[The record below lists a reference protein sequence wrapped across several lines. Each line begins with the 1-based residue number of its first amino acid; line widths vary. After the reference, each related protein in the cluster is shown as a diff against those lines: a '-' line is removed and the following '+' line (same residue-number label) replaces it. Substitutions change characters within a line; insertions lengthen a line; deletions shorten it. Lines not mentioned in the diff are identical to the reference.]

1 MPASHTH
8 ICPQTT
14 CSIKLVLR
22 YYNDLMDSGSELRE
36 QSTNLTY
43 RLRVLFWQFCLSS
56 RDEQKGIKSVIPGGD
71 ATVIYEN
78 LTKVLSSQL
87 VPIKC
92 EQVCLWKF
100 NVVESLFLVI
110 LEQKMHS
117 CNSDTLFLHK
127 HGEFPQFSLGFFHSF
142 LLLFLFICR
151 DRAAANSFL
160 SSQPPRQFL
169 KRARITWQP
178 VMSVPA
184 SQFHKHMHQLRNP
197 LISIMSCHKSYSS
210 AAGLT
215 M

>member
-14 CSIKLVLR
+14 CSIKPVLR

-56 RDEQKGIKSVIPGGD
+56 RDVQKGIKSVIPGGD
-71 ATVIYEN
+71 ATGIYEN

-87 VPIKC
+87 VPIKS

-110 LEQKMHS
+110 LEQKKHS

-142 LLLFLFICR
+142 LLLFLLFAETELQQTAFYPRSHPGSFWRGLALPDSLLCQCQPANFINICT
-151 DRAAANSFL
+151 N
-160 SSQPPRQFL
+160 
-169 KRARITWQP
+169 
-178 VMSVPA
+178 
-184 SQFHKHMHQLRNP
+184 
-197 LISIMSCHKSYSS
+197 
-210 AAGLT
+210 
-215 M
+215 